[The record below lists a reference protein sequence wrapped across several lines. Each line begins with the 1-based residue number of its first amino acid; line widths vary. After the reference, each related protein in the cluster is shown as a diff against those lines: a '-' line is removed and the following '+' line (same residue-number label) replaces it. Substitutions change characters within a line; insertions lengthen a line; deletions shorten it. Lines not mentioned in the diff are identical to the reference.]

1 MPSGPSLWEKP
12 RPPQTALPDSV
23 QAAMRWRR
31 YCNAKESP
39 CVLCAAHLRFP
50 YEVGEFL
57 AGFVAL
63 LGRFLPRLGPHGSP
77 RGPFYFRPPAT
88 GWSPRD
94 TWPTTPLAPDLRRP
108 KALACQSF
116 CQPDGNRSVAS
127 QYTLCCVAIYQ
138 YARWH
143 RYSAAARRSSSKG
156 KAANTLVAKSTS
168 VRVSLP
174 KSLFLVSVASSR

>member
-94 TWPTTPLAPDLRRP
+94 TWPTTPSAPDLRRP

-127 QYTLCCVAIYQ
+127 QYISMRDGIAIRPPR
-138 YARWH
+138 A
-143 RYSAAARRSSSKG
+143 APAARARLRTPWLPSPPACASACRSPCSW
-156 KAANTLVAKSTS
+156 
-168 VRVSLP
+168 
-174 KSLFLVSVASSR
+174 